1 MKDKDRKIVR
11 SFRVRFAQVDGAHVI
26 YYPRYLEM
34 IADTFP
40 EAALNRVPYDLSIR
54 FLGSNRL
61 GDNIR
66 MIFEPNETGWSVSG
80 SMKRESFSVV
90 LTEKSADR
98 PMEPYQSEL
107 ASFETEQ
114 FTIRDWMCGPG
125 GKLHLSRYYELI
137 SHAVEQWFE
146 ASLGMSFQELNVAEN
161 LGIPTVQ
168 LETKCTAFPR
178 SGDPVSVA
186 LRPIS
191 VGESAAQL
199 MTWLTGSGGVL
210 LETRQVIV
218 FADLSDRKIQSVRI
232 PETLKCNMRSQLAA
246 VPSH

>member
-1 MKDKDRKIVR
+1 
-11 SFRVRFAQVDGAHVI
+11 
-26 YYPRYLEM
+26 
-34 IADTFP
+34 
-40 EAALNRVPYDLSIR
+40 
-54 FLGSNRL
+54 
-61 GDNIR
+61 
-66 MIFEPNETGWSVSG
+66 
-80 SMKRESFSVV
+80 
-90 LTEKSADR
+90 
-98 PMEPYQSEL
+98 MEPCPSEI
-107 ASFETEQ
+107 ASCGSEQ
-114 FTIRDWMCGPG
+114 FSIRDWMCGAG

-146 ASLGMSFQELNVAEN
+146 ASLGMSFQELHVAEN

-218 FADLSDRKIQSVRI
+218 FADLSDRKIQSVSI
-232 PETLKCNMRSQLAA
+232 PEMLKRNMRSQLAA